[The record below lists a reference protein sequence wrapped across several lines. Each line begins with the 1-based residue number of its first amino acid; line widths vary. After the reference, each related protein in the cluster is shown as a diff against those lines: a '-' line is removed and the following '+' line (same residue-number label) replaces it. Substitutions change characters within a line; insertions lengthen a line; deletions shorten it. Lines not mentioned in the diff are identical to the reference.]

1 MPRAATHWSNVSPR
15 TPPSNNAT
23 SSASASSAG
32 TPVRSL
38 AQAATARKPERT
50 KAASGYS
57 VSSRSRTTARQ
68 RGTIL
73 LAQEQ
78 RFVVARHVQADLVA
92 AEGRRGH
99 FHAGGVGQEP
109 LRRSHAGGEAQRRA
123 ATEARIDLGERRGP
137 IVAQQAL
144 HGDRAPRPE
153 RLGDSRALAHDLR
166 VVH

>member
-38 AQAATARKPERT
+38 AQSATARKPERT
-50 KAASGYS
+50 KAASGYR

-78 RFVVARHVQADLVA
+78 RLVVARHIQADLVA
-92 AEGRRGH
+92 AERRRVH
-99 FHAGGVGQEP
+99 LHAGGVGQKP
-109 LRRSHAGGEAQRRA
+109 LRRAHARGEAQRRA
-123 ATEARIDLGERRGP
+123 AAEARIDLGERRAAV
-137 IVAQQAL
+137 VAQQAL
-144 HGDRAPRPE
+144 HRGRAARAE
-153 RLGDSRALAHDLR
+153 R
-166 VVH
+166 